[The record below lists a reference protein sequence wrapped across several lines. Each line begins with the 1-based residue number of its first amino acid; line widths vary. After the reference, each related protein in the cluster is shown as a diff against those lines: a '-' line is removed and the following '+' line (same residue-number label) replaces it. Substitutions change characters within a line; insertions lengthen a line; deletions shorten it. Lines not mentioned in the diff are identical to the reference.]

1 MVTAPT
7 APAAAA
13 RLASHLLLL
22 KIAEQVKLNI
32 YYIYI
37 NLPLREVPRRLL
49 KTFTSGFSLYRR

>member
-13 RLASHLLLL
+13 RLASPLLLL

-32 YYIYI
+32 
-37 NLPLREVPRRLL
+37 
-49 KTFTSGFSLYRR
+49 